1 MTAPLPGAP
10 LLVDSHCHL
19 DYSPMAD
26 DVPGTLARARTA
38 GVGTLLTIGTKLKDF
53 ARVLAIAEANDNVWC
68 SVGVHPHEAANE
80 DADAARLIEIANHP
94 KVVGIGESGLD
105 YYYDK
110 SPRDRQRENFR
121 AHIRAASQTGLPLI
135 VHTRDADDDT
145 GAMLAE
151 ARAAGPLK
159 GVLHCFTSSRQLAEK
174 AIELGF
180 YVSISGIV
188 TFKNAEALREV
199 VRALPLNRLL
209 VETDSPFLAPVP
221 VRGKPCEPAYVAHT
235 AARVAELKGVPV
247 DTLARATT
255 ANFFVLFDRA
265 RPPASTEPAGA

>member
-1 MTAPLPGAP
+1 
-10 LLVDSHCHL
+10 
-19 DYSPMAD
+19 MAE
-26 DVPGTLARARTA
+26 DVSGTLARARSA

-53 ARVLAIAEANDNVWC
+53 ARVRAIAEANDNVYC

-80 DADAARLIEIANHP
+80 DADARKLLELATHP

-110 SPRDRQRENFR
+110 SPRDRQKENFR
-121 AHIRAASQTGLPLI
+121 AHIRAASEAGLPLI
-135 VHTRDADDDT
+135 VHTRDADADT
-145 GAMLAE
+145 AVMLAE
-151 ARAAGPLK
+151 AKAAGPLK

-188 TFKNAEALREV
+188 TFKNAEPLRDV
-199 VRALPLNRLL
+199 VRALPLARLL

-235 AARVAELKGVPV
+235 AAKVAELKGVAV
-247 DTLARATT
+247 DELARATT
-255 ANFFVLFDRA
+255 ANFFALFDRA
-265 RPPASTEPAGA
+265 KPPA